1 MSQVTVSIT
10 QAPPASGFKF
20 VAVIRNRVSGR
31 TRYIFNDSKT
41 MLRQSV
47 RAELEAMNA
56 S

>member
-1 MSQVTVSIT
+1 MSQVTVSIIP
-10 QAPPASGFKF
+10 APPASGFKF
-20 VAVIRNRVSGR
+20 VAVIRDRLTGH

-47 RAELEAMNA
+47 RAELEARHA